1 VSETTAPEP
10 AREEPFELPLFPLQS
25 VLFPG
30 GLLGLKVFE
39 VRYLDL
45 VADCLRD
52 RQPFGVVALTKG
64 SEIHGA
70 GKPPVAF
77 QSIGCMAELIDVD
90 STQPGILHLRCRGAQ
105 RFTTESSHQ
114 ADNGLWRAQVRL
126 LPNDVSVLPT
136 EPLLGSAK
144 GLANAIAALKTQGTR
159 PFLEPYQ
166 FENAGWVA
174 NRWCEILPI
183 SLAAKQKLMELDDP
197 LVRLQLVD
205 EFLRGK
211 GVVS

>member
-1 VSETTAPEP
+1 MTEVSASPTRT
-10 AREEPFELPLFPLQS
+10 EPFELPLFPLQS

-39 VRYLDL
+39 ARYLDL
-45 VADCLRD
+45 ITDCLREQ
-52 RQPFGVVALTKG
+52 RPFGVVALTQ
-64 SEIHGA
+64 GA
-70 GKPPVAF
+70 EVRGASKTPVTF
-77 QSIGCMAELIDVD
+77 QRIGCQAELIDVD
-90 STQPGILHLRCRGAQ
+90 SAQPGILHVRCRGTQ
-105 RFTTESSHQ
+105 RFDTESTHQ
-114 ADNGLWRAQVRL
+114 QEHGLWTAQVRL
-126 LPNDVSVLPT
+126 LPDDDAVLPT
-136 EPLLGSAK
+136 EALLGSAK
-144 GLANAIAALKTQGTR
+144 GLANAIAALKAQGTQ

-166 FENAGWVA
+166 FDSAGWLA